1 MDTIPNN
8 WQLIKI
14 KYLFDEFFGGSWG
27 FDPVSSQITGLV
39 KVIRVSEFEMN
50 TLGLKDKI
58 STLRSLDLDESSP
71 KLVRKNDLILEKS
84 GGGEKTA
91 VGRVILI
98 DKDIKFPTVNSNFTN
113 LCRPNNL
120 VDPRFLVFS
129 LNELYMRG
137 VTKKNIKQTTG
148 IQNLD
153 IQGFTNEK
161 IFIPPLKEQALI
173 SRYLDKKNQIINSL
187 LEKLEKKIKLL
198 KEQKIVIINQ
208 LVTKGLDPN
217 VEMKDSGNE
226 WIGEIPKHW
235 KSSKLKFVSKIFG
248 RIGYRGYTVEDIVEE
263 DNGCITLGPGNILN
277 SSLNLDSRTF
287 LSWEK
292 YYESPEIQIFN
303 GDVIF
308 VKTGSTIGKSC
319 LVKNIKH
326 QMTINP
332 QIVVFKNLK
341 IDPEY
346 LFHQSICP
354 FFQSFFKTESAG
366 GSTPTISQEKIKDF
380 KILIPPREEQLKL
393 SEEINKYVEKNLSLE
408 TKFRKK
414 IKLLQEYRQALI
426 SSVVTGK
433 IRITEDMF

>member
-27 FDPVSSQITGLV
+27 GDPVSSQITGLV

-58 STLRSLDLDESSP
+58 STIRSLNLDESSP

-91 VGRVILI
+91 VGRVIQI
-98 DKDIKFPTVNSNFTN
+98 DKDIKLPTVNSNFTN

-198 KEQKIVIINQ
+198 KEQKTVIINQ

-217 VEMKDSGNE
+217 VEMKDSGVD

-235 KSSKLKFVSKIFG
+235 KVGKL
-248 RIGYRGYTVEDIVEE
+248 YQY
-263 DNGCITLGPGNILN
+263 
-277 SSLNLDSRTF
+277 SRLT
-287 LSWEK
+287 S
-292 YYESPEIQIFN
+292 
-303 GDVIF
+303 
-308 VKTGSTIGKSC
+308 
-319 LVKNIKH
+319 
-326 QMTINP
+326 
-332 QIVVFKNLK
+332 
-341 IDPEY
+341 
-346 LFHQSICP
+346 
-354 FFQSFFKTESAG
+354 
-366 GSTPTISQEKIKDF
+366 GSTPSKNKQEYWENGIIPWMTSGEINKKFIRSIDLKISKKGFANCTLEILPVGTVMIGLNGQGKTKGTAGILKTETTCNQSLCAIIPNESLNSKFLYYFLDSQYKHLRGLVGEGKREGISVSF
-380 KILIPPREEQLKL
+380 LSRYPVLIPPQNEQKEIKKNLTLKL
-393 SEEINKYVEKNLSLE
+393 DNLEKISFLNQTKVERLK
-408 TKFRKK
+408 
-414 IKLLQEYRQALI
+414 EYRQSLI

-433 IRITEDMF
+433 IQITEDMI